1 MVLESLIGP
10 KKAEKNPKRLFFYG
24 IVFTVFGILLALWV
38 FKSQA
43 SMVMVF
49 LTVIACI
56 PLVYKTVKYEEK
68 KDMLNYRERILIKE
82 HGKALKF
89 FMYLFF
95 GMIVAYTLWFVFA
108 PGSEELFSVQLKT
121 IETINANITGHS
133 YGFGTLFQIL
143 ANNMK
148 VLLFCIFFAFFYG
161 AGSIFILTWNAS
173 VIGAAMGT
181 FAKNLMANSTNAFIA
196 VNCSLIRYMSHGV
209 FEILAYFI
217 AGLAGG
223 IISVAVINHDVDS
236 ERFKHVLIDSLDLLL
251 LAVGVLIFAAFV
263 EVYLTPTIVD
273 VIGNICTA

>member
-95 GMIVAYTLWFVFA
+95 EMIVAYTLWFV
-108 PGSEELFSVQLKT
+108 
-121 IETINANITGHS
+121 
-133 YGFGTLFQIL
+133 Y
-143 ANNMK
+143 
-148 VLLFCIFFAFFYG
+148 
-161 AGSIFILTWNAS
+161 
-173 VIGAAMGT
+173 
-181 FAKNLMANSTNAFIA
+181 
-196 VNCSLIRYMSHGV
+196 
-209 FEILAYFI
+209 
-217 AGLAGG
+217 
-223 IISVAVINHDVDS
+223 
-236 ERFKHVLIDSLDLLL
+236 
-251 LAVGVLIFAAFV
+251 
-263 EVYLTPTIVD
+263 
-273 VIGNICTA
+273 